1 MTRYIVWNNL
11 LNEEISR
18 SYDETSAETA
28 LNYWQFEFGKE
39 NVKFITKPIEN
50 RSKID

>member
-18 SYDETSAETA
+18 SYDEVSAETA

-39 NVKFITKPIEN
+39 NVKLIVDVIA
-50 RSKID
+50 